1 MDHLIDPSP
10 PGEKVIPINF
20 RNLDFEDTSGVPFSF
35 KACKSPEEI
44 CDWYGERMSQYPPE
58 LSPYITF
65 KTLYPLDSIPARTR
79 SGFYIDKGN
88 FNLSFT

>member
-44 CDWYGERMSQYPPE
+44 CEWYGKQITQYPPE
-58 LSPYITF
+58 LLPYLTF
-65 KTLYPLDSIPARTR
+65 KTLYPKENIPKTTKK
-79 SGFYIDKGN
+79 GFFTQKGN
-88 FNLSFT
+88 FKLSFA